1 MIHQSHRRFMAVYC
15 TTRQMG
21 DCPFGVLWRE
31 TLLVLFSIVL
41 TPENFMV
48 IRLATAE
55 DRVVYDFSTLQLRQV
70 LLCINARGLH
80 ALRYLLLAE
89 ARTTL

>member
-1 MIHQSHRRFMAVYC
+1 MAVYC

-41 TPENFMV
+41 TPENFVV

-55 DRVVYDFSTLQLRQV
+55 DRVV
-70 LLCINARGLH
+70 II
-80 ALRYLLLAE
+80 
-89 ARTTL
+89 